1 MSRVEEA
8 VEKLEAAIKRLD
20 GVLPAGGA
28 PGGKEVGGGEVD
40 SLRAELEAVHRRNRE
55 VETVADQ
62 VAERLGQAVGR
73 VTAILES

>member
-1 MSRVEEA
+1 MSRLEEA
-8 VEKLEAAIKRLD
+8 VEKLEAAIERLD
-20 GVLPAGGA
+20 GLLPAGGA
-28 PGGKEVGGGEVD
+28 PASGEVD

-55 VETVADQ
+55 AEAVADQ